1 MIVRRSARVS
11 SHRYHKNSTHSSLN
25 AWMLV
30 TDNEPAKL
38 RRQSHTSRQPQ
49 GFVVLSLGRDRL
61 GHALVFVVGEDEKH
75 SKSTSYCLVLSY
87 TRTRSI
93 VVAIDPTLAFQ
104 TRPVHVQH
112 AAAESLL
119 GGVRS
124 SNKLDVTFA
133 HIARCI
139 ARCMMRLR

>member
-1 MIVRRSARVS
+1 MRWSSWWARTKNTAKVRR
-11 SHRYHKNSTHSSLN
+11 N
-25 AWMLV
+25 
-30 TDNEPAKL
+30 
-38 RRQSHTSRQPQ
+38 
-49 GFVVLSLGRDRL
+49 
-61 GHALVFVVGEDEKH
+61 
-75 SKSTSYCLVLSY
+75 CLVLSY